1 MAGEDQGD
9 KKHFATDRRREQ
21 AREDGQVTK
30 SADLS
35 SAAMLVLALMGLS
48 WLGGPLCENVA
59 AGMVESLSITDSAAW
74 TTQDA
79 SQHILRTGLRFA
91 LAIVPVLLLMFTAG
105 IIVNVSQ
112 TGLMFNTGSLMPKF
126 SHISPMAG
134 IKRIT
139 SVRGAMRLGFGMIKV
154 LFISVV
160 AYIAVKNQQEA
171 IVLMWSQSVPVIARL
186 LFECLFNVCMWIAAS
201 LLVLGVAEY
210 GFQWWRYEE
219 DLKMSDQELRDEM
232 KESNGNPQLQ
242 AKRKQIQRQMMM
254 QRINTEVPKADV
266 IATNPTELA
275 IAISY
280 DPETMIAPIVIAKGA
295 GLVAQKI
302 RKIGLEHG
310 VPIVERK
317 ELAQFLYKN
326 VEVGAAIGVDQYQAV
341 AEVLRYVYQ
350 LKGKPMPKIGQRMAS

>member
-1 MAGEDQGD
+1 MSGDLGD
-9 KKHFATDRRREQ
+9 KKHVATDRRREQ
-21 AREDGQVTK
+21 AREEGQITK

-35 SAAMLVLALMGLS
+35 SAAMLVLALMGMA
-48 WLGGPLCENVA
+48 WFGGALCETIA
-59 AGMVESLSITDSAAW
+59 TLMVDSLTSAQFGSW
-74 TTQDA
+74 STMDA
-79 SQHILRTGLRFA
+79 NQYLYRTSARFA
-91 LAIVPVLLLMFTAG
+91 IAIVPILILMFAAG

-112 TGLMFNTGSLMPKF
+112 SGFIFNPIGLMPKF

-134 IKRIT
+134 VKRIT
-139 SVRGAMRLGFGMIKV
+139 SIRGAMRLGFGMVKV
-154 LFISVV
+154 FF
-160 AYIAVKNQQEA
+160 IAVIAYLA
-171 IVLMWSQSVPVIARL
+171 IDNEKEHLMLMGTQSVPEIARGM
-186 LFECLFNVCMWIAAS
+186 FDCLFNVCMWIAVS

-210 GFQWWRYEE
+210 GFQWWKHEE

-232 KESNGNPQLQ
+232 KESNGNPQMK
-242 AKRKQIQRQMMM
+242 AKRKQLQRQMMM

-280 DPETMIAPIVIAKGA
+280 DPETMIAPVVIAKGA
-295 GLVAQKI
+295 GLLAQKI

-326 VEVGAAIGVDQYQAV
+326 IDVGQAIGVDQYQAV

-350 LKGKPMPKIGQRMAS
+350 LKGKTMPKTDRRMAS

>member
-1 MAGEDQGD
+1 
-9 KKHFATDRRREQ
+9 
-21 AREDGQVTK
+21 
-30 SADLS
+30 
-35 SAAMLVLALMGLS
+35 
-48 WLGGPLCENVA
+48 
-59 AGMVESLSITDSAAW
+59 
-74 TTQDA
+74 
-79 SQHILRTGLRFA
+79 
-91 LAIVPVLLLMFTAG
+91 
-105 IIVNVSQ
+105 
-112 TGLMFNTGSLMPKF
+112 
-126 SHISPMAG
+126 
-134 IKRIT
+134 
-139 SVRGAMRLGFGMIKV
+139 
-154 LFISVV
+154 
-160 AYIAVKNQQEA
+160 
-171 IVLMWSQSVPVIARL
+171 
-186 LFECLFNVCMWIAAS
+186 LFNVCMWIAAS

-232 KESNGNPQLQ
+232 KESNGNPQLL

-326 VEVGAAIGVDQYQAV
+326 VEVGAAIGIDQYQAV

-350 LKGKPMPKIGQRMAS
+350 LKGKPMPKMGQRMAS